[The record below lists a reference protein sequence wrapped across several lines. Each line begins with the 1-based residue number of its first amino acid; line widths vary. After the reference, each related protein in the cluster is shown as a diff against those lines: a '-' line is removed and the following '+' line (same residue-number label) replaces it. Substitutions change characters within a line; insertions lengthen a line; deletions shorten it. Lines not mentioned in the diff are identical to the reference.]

1 MMIERPN
8 TPRTSYSPK
17 HTLVFIR
24 ARVCAR
30 EYANYGSIH
39 HIQPTFYLDER
50 QTTTYSLVFHG
61 ISETHWC
68 VRITKTLDWERT
80 KGEASVDG
88 LMGLQA
94 FGIKL
99 AGLVYLI

>member
-1 MMIERPN
+1 M
-8 TPRTSYSPK
+8 
-17 HTLVFIR
+17 
-24 ARVCAR
+24 
-30 EYANYGSIH
+30 
-39 HIQPTFYLDER
+39 FYLDER
-50 QTTTYSLVFHG
+50 QTTTYSLVFHD

-68 VRITKTLDWERT
+68 VPITKTLDWERT

>member
-17 HTLVFIR
+17 HLSIYSR
-24 ARVCAR
+24 ARMCE

-50 QTTTYSLVFHG
+50 QTTTYSLVIHG
-61 ISETHWC
+61 ISETSWC

-88 LMGLQA
+88 LMGVQA

>member
-17 HTLVFIR
+17 HLIIYTR
-24 ARVCAR
+24 ARMR
-30 EYANYGSIH
+30 ERIRKLRQYSPY
-39 HIQPTFYLDER
+39 TTYVLLDER
-50 QTTTYSLVFHG
+50 QTTTYSLVIHD
-61 ISETHWC
+61 ISETSWC

>member
-1 MMIERPN
+1 MMDEEPN

-17 HTLVFIR
+17 HHIYNTR
-24 ARVCAR
+24 ARTR
-30 EYANYGSIH
+30 ERIRKLRQYSPYTTYVLLVS
-39 HIQPTFYLDER
+39 R
-50 QTTTYSLVFHG
+50 QTTTYSLVIHG

-68 VRITKTLDWERT
+68 VPITKTLDWERT